1 MKSKQLLLSL
11 LLLGVLL
18 PRQMFADDFMQTKSN
33 YKAQVMGIDK
43 IQFSLPTQ
51 YDGSGNEGITN
62 GKVYV
67 QVDGGS
73 KQLLIDWYCKD
84 YSQLYDNGYESG
96 YTYVIGYQD
105 GSYRLLGNV
114 IGGQKSFNPNT
125 KVEYRLKRDDDNK
138 DHFTSVFEWT
148 VPRSMRGHNLNFY
161 VWAKIE
167 SATNHWYIEG
177 DSDWEPVFLTE
188 WNCPPA
194 PVVSINASEPML
206 SFDKDHVNQQMFTYS
221 VQAKSIKWIQLHYTD
236 SLSGNTYSKELDKSK
251 MADLAY
257 VPANVPLKDI
267 YIEAKLLDA
276 EGREVEGTVKS
287 GTLST
292 KMLHYPAGL
301 STLGGGLCVAASCR
315 QSGVQSKHRDSETE
329 PSGTHHPGQCQA
341 LRPARHPDAA
351 SLTHRCKHRPDA
363 ACREEDTHLR
373 GTTYRC

>member
-33 YKAQVMGIDK
+33 YKATVMGIDK
-43 IQFSLPTQ
+43 VQFNLPTQ

-67 QVDGGS
+67 QVDGQS
-73 KQLLIDWYCKD
+73 KQLLIEWYCKD

-96 YTYVIGYQD
+96 YTYVTGYQD

-148 VPRSMRGHNLNFY
+148 VPHSMRGHNLKFY

-188 WNCPPA
+188 WNCPSA
-194 PVVSINASEPML
+194 PVVSINASDPML
-206 SFDKDHVNQQMFTYS
+206 AFDVAHVNQQMFTYS

-236 SLSGNTYSKELDKSK
+236 SLTGNTYAKELDKK
-251 MADLAY
+251 KLADMAY
-257 VPANVPLKDI
+257 VPADVPLKNI
-267 YIEAKLLDA
+267 YITTRKYSCYTNTINSKTITTIKNRSSNKSKCIIVSVIPSKSVNITCLNFCCSTNSCVFVCEHLSVDCFKIRECIN
-276 EGREVEGTVKS
+276 EGI
-287 GTLST
+287 
-292 KMLHYPAGL
+292 YNI
-301 STLGGGLCVAASCR
+301 
-315 QSGVQSKHRDSETE
+315 
-329 PSGTHHPGQCQA
+329 
-341 LRPARHPDAA
+341 
-351 SLTHRCKHRPDA
+351 
-363 ACREEDTHLR
+363 
-373 GTTYRC
+373 